1 MGWKKSLGGN
11 LVACVGERG
20 EQSFYKA
27 GRASRGGGRG
37 GREEPGVVRGFYG
50 VWLRGIGGQNEGADS
65 RGQGG
70 AHRGVQGPLG
80 VRKKGPGGG
89 RRREDTGPWGS
100 NRGEWGVV
108 GDSGDQNG
116 GSGGEG
122 HRGEERGFGGQIEET
137 GKGGGL

>member
-27 GRASRGGGRG
+27 GRASGGGGRG

-50 VWLRGIGGQNEGADS
+50 VWLRGIGGQNEGMTAGVREERTGGTGDS
-65 RGQGG
+65 RGQ
-70 AHRGVQGPLG
+70 
-80 VRKKGPGGG
+80 KKGPGGG